1 MQLRRNLPYLKFLI
15 KMGCKYVIRVKF
27 KLRQKWVKL
36 KCAYDREWVKS
47 AVRYSIV
54 NIHDHIKTKQLR
66 EKRKCTHS
74 LSHALIK
81 HTEKKR
87 NWLIY
92 FNYLPKLQQESTAVS
107 GYLNGEV
114 GQVEQS
120 IALIL
125 IIFHLD
131 GFTLRNKE
139 RLRLGH
145 FQN

>member
-1 MQLRRNLPYLKFLI
+1 MYAFLI
-15 KMGCKYVIRVKF
+15 SR
-27 KLRQKWVKL
+27 L
-36 KCAYDREWVKS
+36 
-47 AVRYSIV
+47 
-54 NIHDHIKTKQLR
+54 NKT
-66 EKRKCTHS
+66 HW
-74 LSHALIK
+74 
-81 HTEKKR
+81 KKR